1 MAHALVPVALLTPRQ
16 CFGATRCRWEPSML
30 RCLLIALIPV
40 VLSIPP
46 ALAIGLEVRGDSVI
60 RGSSGGG
67 HTSAARLRVEVP
79 AMPASKVADQFGQ
92 TITKQKRVV

>member
-1 MAHALVPVALLTPRQ
+1 
-16 CFGATRCRWEPSML
+16 ML

-40 VLSIPP
+40 VLSISP
-46 ALAIGLEVRGDSVI
+46 ARAIGLEVRGDSVI

-92 TITKQKRVV
+92 TITKQKSGGLTGTEWLVAKSRNPQITCREAGTERS